1 MDNLEIFSFLAACE
15 RDGKAAVLVTLVASI
30 GPSMRQVGGHMA
42 VREDG
47 AYVGALSAGC
57 IETAIVAEALEALEA
72 KQARTVRFGQGSNYI
87 DIRLPCGGGID
98 LHFQS
103 VMDIG
108 LADRVIA
115 AIDNRRPFALT
126 LSKSDG
132 AAGYQESA
140 TETGIGEDDAQY
152 FVTHLPN
159 PKLIIVGEGTNVW
172 AMAEMAAPARVEVE
186 ILSPDAKMI
195 ERAEAAGIN
204 ASLLHTLRDTDRL
217 ASDPWSAILFLFHDH
232 EWERHLLPKALSE
245 EHFYVGAM
253 GSRAV
258 HQRRTDMLRQ
268 ARLSD
273 AQIAAV
279 HAPIG
284 LIPSARDPHTLAVS
298 ALAEIIDAYHQS
310 TKAGAKSA
318 ASHLQLAG

>member
-30 GPSMRQVGGHMA
+30 GPSMRHVGGHMA

-47 AYVGALSAGC
+47 EYVGALSAGC
-57 IETAIVAEALEALEA
+57 IETAIVAEALEALKA
-72 KQARTVRFGQGSNYI
+72 RQPRTVRFGQGSDYI

-98 LHFQS
+98 LNFQPVIES
-103 VMDIG
+103 T
-108 LADRVIA
+108 LADRVID
-115 AIDNRRPFALT
+115 AIDNREPFALT
-126 LSKSDG
+126 LPKSDG
-132 AAGYQESA
+132 AADYLEPTADSGMD
-140 TETGIGEDDAQY
+140 EDDARY
-152 FVTHLPN
+152 IVTHIPN

-186 ILSPDAKMI
+186 ILSPDVKMI
-195 ERAEAAGIN
+195 ERAEAAGMN
-204 ASLLHTLRDTDRL
+204 ASLLHTVRDTDQL
-217 ASDPWSAILFLFHDH
+217 CADPWSAILFLFHDH
-232 EWERHLLPKALSE
+232 EWERHLLPKALRE

-268 ARLSD
+268 AGLSD
-273 AQIAAV
+273 AQIAAI

-310 TKAGAKSA
+310 TKAGAKTA